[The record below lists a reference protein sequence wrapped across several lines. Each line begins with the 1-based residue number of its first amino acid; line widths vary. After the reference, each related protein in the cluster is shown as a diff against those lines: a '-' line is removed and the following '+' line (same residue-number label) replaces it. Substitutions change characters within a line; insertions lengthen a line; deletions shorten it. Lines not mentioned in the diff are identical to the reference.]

1 MSNSKINLPIYQSI
15 CFLNSQVLRQVKC
28 LYAVLF
34 EYLSLHDHSF
44 LSFIDYYQLA
54 KKMKLRIRSIALKAW
69 ERQIYSLPEWDKNIQ
84 NTPALI
90 LLQFLLSM
98 HFHHNYMRLF
108 YPSCEN

>member
-54 KKMKLRIRSIALKAW
+54 KENEINNKKHCIEGLGTTNLFATRMGQEYSKYTRANIAVV
-69 ERQIYSLPEWDKNIQ
+69 S
-84 NTPALI
+84 T
-90 LLQFLLSM
+90 
-98 HFHHNYMRLF
+98 F
-108 YPSCEN
+108 YAFSS